1 MKNQI
6 KLFTLIFSAL
16 LIFSCKE
23 KTDYSNMKGTHNPTD
38 TIAHKI
44 VIVEFV
50 NAETYTYLNVDEN
63 GKKYWMAVPNRVVKI
78 GDTYYY
84 DGGML
89 MKDFESKTL
98 NKKFDEIIF
107 AEGIRS
113 NPIKLSSGKQLSA
126 EEEMAIIDK
135 VKIDKAKNGIS
146 LAELFKDEKSYA
158 GKSVIIRGLVVKV
171 NSGIMDRNWVHI
183 IDGTRFNTKSNLSI
197 STTESIKVGDTLT
210 FKGNVTL
217 NKDFG
222 KGYVYPILIEE
233 GVLIK

>member
-23 KTDYSNMKGTHNPTD
+23 KTDYSTIKGTHNPTD

-44 VIVEFV
+44 VIIEFV
-50 NAETYTYLNVDEN
+50 DAETYTYLNVDEN
-63 GKKYWMAVPNRVVKI
+63 GKKYWMAVPNRVVKV

-84 DGGML
+84 DGGMV
-89 MKDFESKTL
+89 MKDFESKQL
-98 NKKFDEIIF
+98 NKKFDEIVF
-107 AEGIRS
+107 AEGVRS
-113 NPIKLSSGKQLSA
+113 NPVKLSSGKQLSN
-126 EEEMAIIDK
+126 EEEIALIDK
-135 VKIDKAKNGIS
+135 VKIEKAKNGIR
-146 LAELFKDEKSYA
+146 LDELFKNEKSYS
-158 GKSVIIRGLVVKV
+158 GKSVIIRGIVVKV
-171 NSGIMDRNWVHI
+171 NGGIMDKNWVHI
-183 IDGTRFNTKSNLSI
+183 IDGTRFNDKSNLTI

-233 GVLIK
+233 GVIIK

>member
-23 KTDYSNMKGTHNPTD
+23 KTDYSNMKGTHNLTD

-63 GKKYWMAVPNRVVKI
+63 GKKYWMAVPNRVVKV

-113 NPIKLSSGKQLSA
+113 NPIKLSLGKQLSA